1 VLGFQDGRIYVL
13 SDLIIHLLAHS
24 HPEHRALN
32 PAPHP
37 LVPDIRNPT
46 PFPRTISMNTTQ
58 DIRERFIAA
67 AGDLTQSLG
76 FGRNLGQIY
85 GHIYFSP
92 APQSLDDLCESLGI
106 SKGSASMSVRQLE
119 QWGALKKIWV
129 KGTRK
134 DYYEAGEE
142 FGRIIRKALID
153 MVGRTT
159 ESADDLIR
167 ESEAWLKT
175 NRKNGSSDREDL
187 VFLAGR
193 VKKLQDFRKR
203 AAWLWNSPMIKL
215 LLKK

>member
-1 VLGFQDGRIYVL
+1 V
-13 SDLIIHLLAHS
+13 
-24 HPEHRALN
+24 
-32 PAPHP
+32 
-37 LVPDIRNPT
+37 
-46 PFPRTISMNTTQ
+46 
-58 DIRERFIAA
+58 
-67 AGDLTQSLG
+67 
-76 FGRNLGQIY
+76 
-85 GHIYFSP
+85 
-92 APQSLDDLCESLGI
+92 
-106 SKGSASMSVRQLE
+106 KGS
-119 QWGALKKIWV
+119 
-129 KGTRK
+129 RK
-134 DYYEAGEE
+134 DFYEAGEE
-142 FGRIIRKALID
+142 FGRIILKALID